1 VHAADFSAA
10 ASEMNVRVYKTGK
23 NALAL
28 RIDLFRS
35 GANPFGYVRIGAH
48 SDDPASVNGER
59 FRLRMCRID
68 RPNVAVEDDKV
79 SGRGLLPSGVRGPEQ
94 Q

>member
-1 VHAADFSAA
+1 MD
-10 ASEMNVRVYKTGK
+10 VRVYKTGK

-28 RIDLFRS
+28 CIDLFRS
-35 GANPFGYVRIGAH
+35 RANPFGYVRIGAH

-68 RPNVAVEDDKV
+68 RPNAAVEDNEI
-79 SGRGLLPSGVRGPEQ
+79 SGR
-94 Q
+94 